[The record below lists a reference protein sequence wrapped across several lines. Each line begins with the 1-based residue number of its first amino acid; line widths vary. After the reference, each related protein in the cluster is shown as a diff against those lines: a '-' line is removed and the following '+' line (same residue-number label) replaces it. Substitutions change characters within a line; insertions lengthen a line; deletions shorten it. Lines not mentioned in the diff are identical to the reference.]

1 MTDEGLQRLTQ
12 SRCWASSG
20 MTDDVEDAY
29 WFEGG
34 ARWAN
39 KTLRND
45 ELYEVQMRLRRMNV
59 VGVQTLQFLNLDN
72 VL

>member
-1 MTDEGLQRLTQ
+1 
-12 SRCWASSG
+12 